1 MKKQTMKNIAY
12 VAAGTVLSLAS
23 IGIYTTFMAAPTD
36 ANPDYICVKDVSRSC
51 QITNDESLCTPWAS
65 DGTRVCPWTRTLK
78 VAYYLRR
85 TTCEQGYTRVS
96 RGTNSWGSGWRQ
108 SSDFDYQTEA
118 CTITQVDREV
128 PIWTTE

>member
-65 DGTRVCPWTRTLK
+65 DGTRVCP
-78 VAYYLRR
+78 
-85 TTCEQGYTRVS
+85 
-96 RGTNSWGSGWRQ
+96 
-108 SSDFDYQTEA
+108 
-118 CTITQVDREV
+118 
-128 PIWTTE
+128 